1 VEEIWQVH
9 WTPEALEDL
18 GSLRDFIAAR
28 NPVAAAAGVLARI
41 FEAAAR
47 LARFPRIG
55 HHGRVPGTRE
65 SVVSRTPY
73 FLVYRVEE
81 PAVEIL
87 RIMHGARQW
96 PPE

>member
-1 VEEIWQVH
+1 MEESWQVR
-9 WTPEALEDL
+9 WTPEALDDL

-28 NPVAAAAGVLARI
+28 NPVAAAGVLARV
-41 FEAAAR
+41 FETAAR

-65 SVVSRTPY
+65 FVVSRTPY
-73 FLVYRVEE
+73 FLIYRVEE
-81 PAVEIL
+81 LAVDIL
-87 RIMHGARQW
+87 RVMHGARQW